1 MKELSIERRANRFVI
16 LLAVLILILE
26 LLLNICLEKYIT
38 DGWQILILL
47 SEFAV
52 DILLAFLYWLLVLKP
67 AASVRRQIIDFLQ
80 GRTFEELFSPEY
92 QLTDEFPWMLEK
104 FRALLDS
111 EKTLEMA
118 VEQARYLA
126 LQNQIN
132 PHFLYNTLDAIR
144 TDALL
149 AGVKPV
155 AKTTEALAT
164 YFRYTIS
171 NLDRYATL
179 TEELNNVEDYMTI
192 QMYRFGD
199 RLKLDM
205 KEIDPDCKENCLPR
219 MTLQPIVENAIYHG
233 LEAKRK
239 MGTVTIQVHATEERM
254 IIHVMDDGIGI
265 DSVQL
270 EKINATVGRADSGH
284 IRSDQTRGGIALK
297 NVNSRIK
304 LLFGEQYG
312 LQVFS
317 EPGAGTDVRIDVPI
331 MKKSELDEQQESE
344 SRDLGVTV

>member
-1 MKELSIERRANRFVI
+1 MKKLSIERRVNRFV
-16 LLAVLILILE
+16 V
-26 LLLNICLEKYIT
+26 
-38 DGWQILILL
+38 
-47 SEFAV
+47 
-52 DILLAFLYWLLVLKP
+52 LLAFLILLLEFALIICLDGIITGGRQILFLLFLFAADLFLVLLYWQLVLKP
-67 AASVRRQIIDFLQ
+67 AAAVRQQIKAFLQ
-80 GRTFEELFSPEY
+80 GRAFEELFSPEY

-104 FRALLDS
+104 FHTLLDS
-111 EKTLEMA
+111 EKILEMT

-149 AGVKPV
+149 AGVKAV

-205 KEIDPDCKENCLPR
+205 TEIDPECKENCLPR
-219 MTLQPIVENAIYHG
+219 ITLQPIVENAIYHG

-254 IIHVMDDGIGI
+254 LIHVIDDGIGI
-265 DSVQL
+265 DNVQL
-270 EKINATVGRADSGH
+270 EKINATIGRADSGH
-284 IRSDQTRGGIALK
+284 ARSQQTRGGIALK

-317 EPGAGTDVRIDVPI
+317 EPGTGTDVRIDVPI
-331 MKKSELDEQQESE
+331 VKRSELDEQQENRGPE
-344 SRDLGVTV
+344 VTV